1 MEVCRAKPPAAGL
14 KSTTILKEI
23 TGRCPEAKLMTDP
36 DTDSEIMLAQ
46 FNRLIQELLRGG
58 SNRNTFRPWE
68 VELLLDMESCD
79 LKESRRKEILKRYQR
94 AVQKQLERGAAKPLK
109 LSEYLEAQRVKRERL
124 KAMKSGSGE

>member
-1 MEVCRAKPPAAGL
+1 
-14 KSTTILKEI
+14 
-23 TGRCPEAKLMTDP
+23 MTDP
-36 DTDSEIMLAQ
+36 ESDSEIMLAQ

-58 SNRNTFRPWE
+58 ANRNTFRPWE

-94 AVQKQLERGAAKPLK
+94 AVQKQMERGATKPLK
-109 LSEYLEAQRVKRERL
+109 LSEYLEAQRAKRERL